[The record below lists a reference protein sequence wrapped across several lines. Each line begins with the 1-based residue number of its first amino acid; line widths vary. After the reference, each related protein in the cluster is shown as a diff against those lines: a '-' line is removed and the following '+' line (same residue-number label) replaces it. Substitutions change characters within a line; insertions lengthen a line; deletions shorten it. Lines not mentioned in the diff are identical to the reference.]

1 MCGQGNTHF
10 MNFHPKIEDMS
21 YEESYRMLS
30 NTCRQSFNGISGH
43 TSDMLPTTWK
53 NPMVEHVE
61 YLDLDKIANNIQH
74 YESNRNAIDPMY
86 NRIDGRSQYNTQ
98 GHDVGLHDGYDA
110 VISNQRSM
118 TSFGMK
124 YTFARRPVET

>member
-1 MCGQGNTHF
+1 
-10 MNFHPKIEDMS
+10 
-21 YEESYRMLS
+21 MLS